1 MSEIKR
7 FTERDLNLWRRWMD
21 EETHY
26 ARVIKGYGD
35 DKQRWYF
42 EQGVANPEVFSFKQS
57 IMRYLQDA
65 FSMRDLDINPI
76 DFPERGRL
84 KFVRAL
90 GKFSHNQIACLVT
103 AHEVFYGGVADE
115 IYPSTLDRLGAL
127 LEQVSTLDDPGQAF
141 MDMDPQIQVA
151 MDSQMLVLWD
161 LQKSGDND
169 RFIAKLSST
178 ALASSVAF
186 VACSRYLGW
195 CTPGLD
201 SKGDEVFVPWNAAA

>member
-1 MSEIKR
+1 MEI
-7 FTERDLNLWRRWMD
+7 FTERDVDLWRQWMD

-42 EQGVANPEVFSFKQS
+42 EQGVANPDEFSFKRS
-57 IMRYLQDA
+57 IMRYLGEA
-65 FSMRDLDINPI
+65 FDLRGLEMR
-76 DFPERGRL
+76 PEEFREDVRL

-103 AHEVFYGGVADE
+103 AQDVFYGGNVDA
-115 IYPSTLDRLGAL
+115 IYASTLDRVGTL
-127 LEQVSTLDDPGQAF
+127 LRAIPDTDDPGRAF
-141 MDMDPQIQVA
+141 LDMDPQIQVA
-151 MDSQMLVLWD
+151 MNGQMDALWG
-161 LQKSGDND
+161 LQMSGEDD

-178 ALASSVAF
+178 VLASSAAF
-186 VACSRYLGW
+186 VACSNTLGW

-201 SKGDEVFVPWNAAA
+201 SRGDDIWVSWGLAE